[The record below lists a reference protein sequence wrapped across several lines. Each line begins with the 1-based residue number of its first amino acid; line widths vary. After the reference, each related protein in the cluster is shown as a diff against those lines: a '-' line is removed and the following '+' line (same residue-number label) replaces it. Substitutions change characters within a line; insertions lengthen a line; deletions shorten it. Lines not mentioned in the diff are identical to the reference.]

1 MKSAL
6 VIASVFLVGVALE
19 VAARNVND
27 NQNQRENS
35 MNYLY
40 TFF

>member
-6 VIASVFLVGVALE
+6 VIATVLLVGVALE
-19 VAARNVND
+19 VAARNVDD
-27 NQNQRENS
+27 NLNQRENS
-35 MNYLY
+35 KYLY